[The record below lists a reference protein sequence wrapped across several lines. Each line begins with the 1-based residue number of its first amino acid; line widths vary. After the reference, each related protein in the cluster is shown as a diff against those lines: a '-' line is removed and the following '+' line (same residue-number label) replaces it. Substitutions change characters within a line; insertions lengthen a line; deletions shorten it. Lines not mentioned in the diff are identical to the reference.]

1 MNDANRGKLIELT
14 LNALRIVA
22 ALLFMQHGVQKLF
35 GMLGGGQ
42 VETLMSLRGL
52 AGILEFGGGLLL
64 ALGLFTRPV
73 AFVLAGEMAVAYFT
87 AHLPRGFW
95 PIMNQGE
102 LAAFYCFT
110 WLFFFANGP
119 GKYSLDAWRAG
130 RGGGSTD
137 G

>member
-1 MNDANRGKLIELT
+1 MNLTNRSGLNELT

-22 ALLFMQHGVQKLF
+22 ALLFMQHGIQKLF
-35 GMLGGGQ
+35 GAMGGNQ
-42 VETLMSLRGL
+42 VETLMSRFGL

-64 ALGLFTRPV
+64 AGGLFTRPV

-87 AHLPRGFW
+87 AHVPRGFW

-102 LAAFYCFT
+102 LAIFYCFT

-119 GKYSLDAWRAG
+119 GKYSLDKWLAG
-130 RGGGSTD
+130 H
-137 G
+137 